1 MKITLSPGS
10 EEELILRCPD
20 PDAPHIRALLALLGG
35 AQRKIPARDGDQLRL
50 LAPADVLY
58 AEAVERHTFLYT
70 QDAVF
75 ETPLTLAALEQL
87 SLLRCAKSAVVRVDA
102 IAALQSKGDG
112 RILATL
118 KNGEQLYISRRYAAA
133 LRRALLGTPSA

>member
-1 MKITLSPGS
+1 MKLTLMHAD
-10 EEELILRCPD
+10 EDELILRCRD

-35 AQRKIPARDGDQLRL
+35 AQRRIPARDGAQLRL

-70 QDAVF
+70 RDAVY
-75 ETPLTLAALEQL
+75 ETPLTLAELEQL
-87 SLLRCAKSAVVRVDA
+87 SLLRCAKSAVVRMNA

-118 KNGEQLYISRRYAAA
+118 QNGEQFKQEIEADQLNEA
-133 LRRALLGTPSA
+133 LRRRRPTE

>member
-1 MKITLSPGS
+1 MKLTLARAD
-10 EEELILRCPD
+10 EDELILRCRD
-20 PDAPHIRALLALLGG
+20 PDAPHIRALLALLGST
-35 AQRKIPARDGDQLRL
+35 QRSIPARDGDQLRL
-50 LAPADVLY
+50 LSPADVLY

-70 QDAVF
+70 QDAVY

-87 SLLRCAKSAVVRVDA
+87 SLLRCAKSAVVRVSA

-118 KNGEQLYISRRYAAA
+118 QNGEQLYISRRYAAA
-133 LRRALLGTPSA
+133 LRRALSGTPSI